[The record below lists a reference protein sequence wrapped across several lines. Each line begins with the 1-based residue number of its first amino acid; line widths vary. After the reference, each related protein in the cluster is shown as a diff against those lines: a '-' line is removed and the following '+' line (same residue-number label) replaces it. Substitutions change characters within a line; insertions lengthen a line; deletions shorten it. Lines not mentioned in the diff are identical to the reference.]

1 MRTRFAFD
9 LGTNS
14 IGAAVWR
21 IGPDPDGVYG
31 ADAPLELLWA
41 GVRIF
46 KDGRNPKDQKSLA
59 EMRRIPRQARKRRD
73 RFVLR
78 RKDLM
83 DELIRSGLMPS
94 DAGERSA
101 LRKVDPYLVRA
112 KALDDKL
119 QIHEVGRAI
128 FHLNQRRGFRSNRKT
143 DKADKDKGKIASA
156 SRQLAELLA
165 ANSCRTLGEFL
176 WKRHGGEIQTP
187 KPVRARQSTRIRL
200 EGNGV
205 NAHYAFYPTRDMVRH
220 EFDLIWAKQAAHHPD
235 VLTDDTRARISNIL
249 FRQRDLKPP
258 KVGRCT
264 FVPDELRLPKALFSV
279 RARDVYERLG
289 HVRITEA
296 GVVDR
301 PLFIDER
308 DKLANVL
315 LYEGKLTFPKLRKI
329 LGLDS
334 TTRINFEEAG
344 EQDVPGIIE
353 SKILSAATC
362 LGARWKS
369 FSFDEK
375 DALLTLLVDEP
386 DEDKLVSQL
395 MSRYA
400 LTELQA
406 RECAI
411 VPTVDGYSRLGPTA
425 NRAILDALIHEAGE
439 GGTTITYAEAV
450 KRAGWHHSDERDG
463 EIMSVLPYYGQV
475 LERHVMPGSRDP
487 ADKDDDAAYW
497 GRIMNPT
504 VHIGLNQLR
513 RVANR
518 LVQTFGNPD
527 QICMELARD
536 LKLSQ
541 KQKKQELKANAENRK
556 ANEARVRRLTE
567 LGVPDNGANRARLRL
582 YEEQVTAGGGI
593 ALCPF
598 SGRPIPV
605 SALFSSDI
613 EIEHILPRSRTLDD
627 SSANKVLCYRD
638 MNRIKRG
645 KSPFEAFGSTP
656 EWEAVAARGATLL
669 PSKRWRF
676 GPDAMKKFEGD
687 RGFMARQLE
696 ETKHF
701 SVVARNYIAKIC
713 NDKSAVY
720 VMPGKMTALLRGKWG
735 LNSILSDGNRK
746 ERNDH
751 RHHAIDAITI
761 GATTRS
767 LIQFVATQS
776 AKAERENLD
785 DLIGKIPWPF
795 ENFRTQVRE
804 KVDAIIVSVKPEHGK
819 SDALHEDTAYGLVR
833 NEDEAD
839 AIGNLVRRK
848 PISDLTPGE
857 VQTIRDPHLR
867 QQVQAAIS
875 HCLDASGKVPDAKA
889 LSAALSAFGSAN
901 GIRRVRIGKS
911 DESAIEIRD
920 RRTGAPYKAI
930 VPGSIHHIDI
940 VQLRNGTWK
949 GFAAST
955 FEVNQKGWRPSWERD
970 KVGGK
975 LVMRLHKGD
984 LVELEDSGVRR
995 VKQVVRIDAAA
1006 GRLRLVGNCEAG
1018 DYQLRH
1024 TDKDDP
1030 FRWDLA
1036 AISGLK
1042 ARGCVAVRVDE
1053 IGRSMRR
1060 RTNAP

>member
-1 MRTRFAFD
+1 
-9 LGTNS
+9 
-14 IGAAVWR
+14 
-21 IGPDPDGVYG
+21 
-31 ADAPLELLWA
+31 
-41 GVRIF
+41 
-46 KDGRNPKDQKSLA
+46 
-59 EMRRIPRQARKRRD
+59 
-73 RFVLR
+73 
-78 RKDLM
+78 
-83 DELIRSGLMPS
+83 
-94 DAGERSA
+94 
-101 LRKVDPYLVRA
+101 
-112 KALDDKL
+112 
-119 QIHEVGRAI
+119 
-128 FHLNQRRGFRSNRKT
+128 
-143 DKADKDKGKIASA
+143 
-156 SRQLAELLA
+156 
-165 ANSCRTLGEFL
+165 
-176 WKRHGGEIQTP
+176 
-187 KPVRARQSTRIRL
+187 
-200 EGNGV
+200 
-205 NAHYAFYPTRDMVRH
+205 
-220 EFDLIWAKQAAHHPD
+220 
-235 VLTDDTRARISNIL
+235 
-249 FRQRDLKPP
+249 
-258 KVGRCT
+258 
-264 FVPDELRLPKALFSV
+264 
-279 RARDVYERLG
+279 
-289 HVRITEA
+289 
-296 GVVDR
+296 
-301 PLFIDER
+301 
-308 DKLANVL
+308 
-315 LYEGKLTFPKLRKI
+315 
-329 LGLDS
+329 
-334 TTRINFEEAG
+334 
-344 EQDVPGIIE
+344 
-353 SKILSAATC
+353 
-362 LGARWKS
+362 
-369 FSFDEK
+369 
-375 DALLTLLVDEP
+375 
-386 DEDKLVSQL
+386 
-395 MSRYA
+395 
-400 LTELQA
+400 
-406 RECAI
+406 
-411 VPTVDGYSRLGPTA
+411 
-425 NRAILDALIHEAGE
+425 
-439 GGTTITYAEAV
+439 
-450 KRAGWHHSDERDG
+450 
-463 EIMSVLPYYGQV
+463 MSVLPYYGQV

>member
-21 IGPDPDGVYG
+21 IGPDPNGVFG

-78 RKDLM
+78 RQDLM
-83 DELIRSGLMPS
+83 DELVGSGLMPS
-94 DAGERSA
+94 DADERSE
-101 LRKVDPYLVRA
+101 LRTADPYLLRA
-112 KALDDKL
+112 KALDHKL
-119 QIHEVGRAI
+119 HLHEIGRAI

-143 DKADKDKGKIASA
+143 DKSDKEKGKIASA
-156 SRQLAELLA
+156 SQRLAELLA
-165 ANSCRTLGEFL
+165 ANTCRTLGEFL
-176 WKRHGGEIQTP
+176 WKRHGGDVQTP
-187 KPVRARQSTRIRL
+187 KPVRSRQSTRIRL
-200 EGNGV
+200 EGKGA
-205 NAHYAFYPTRDMVRH
+205 NALYEFYPTRDMVRH
-220 EFDLIWAKQAAHHPD
+220 EFEAIWASQAAHHPD
-235 VLTDDTRARISNIL
+235 ALTDVAKARVSNIL

-279 RARDVYERLG
+279 RAREVYERLG
-289 HVRITEA
+289 HVRLTEA

-301 PLFIDER
+301 PMFLDER
-308 DKLANVL
+308 DKLANVM
-315 LYEGKLTFPKLRKI
+315 LYEGKLTFPKLRKL

-344 EQDVPGIIE
+344 EKDLPGIVE

-362 LGARWKS
+362 LGARWKD

-375 DALLTLLVDEP
+375 DALLTLLLEEADETRLIA
-386 DEDKLVSQL
+386 KL

-400 LTELQA
+400 LTEAQA
-406 RECAI
+406 RECAA
-411 VPTVDGYSRLGPTA
+411 VPTTDGYSRLGPTA

-439 GGTTITYAEAV
+439 GGTAITYAEAV

-463 EIMSVLPYYGQV
+463 EIMSALPYYGQV

-518 LVQTFGNPD
+518 LVKTFGNPD

-536 LKLSQ
+536 LKLGREQ
-541 KQKKQELKANAENRK
+541 KEKERKANAENRK
-556 ANEARVRRLTE
+556 ANEARAKRLTE
-567 LGVPDNGANRARLRL
+567 LGVPDNGENRARLRL
-582 YEEQVTAGGGI
+582 YEEQVAAGGGV

-627 SSANKVLCYRD
+627 SSANKVLCYRE

-676 GPDAMKKFEGD
+676 RPDAMKEFEGD
-687 RGFMARQLE
+687 RDFLARQLQ
-696 ETKHF
+696 ETRYL
-701 SVVARNYIAKIC
+701 SRIARVYASKIC
-713 NDKSAVY
+713 NDPNAVY
-720 VMPGKMTALLRGKWG
+720 VMPGRMTALLRGKWG
-735 LNSILSDGNRK
+735 LNSILSDDNRK

-751 RHHAIDAITI
+751 RHHAIDAVTI

-776 AKAERENLD
+776 AKAEANNLD

-795 ENFRTQVRE
+795 ENFRTNVRE
-804 KVDAIIVSVKPEHGK
+804 KIDSIIVSVKPEHGK
-819 SDALHEDTAYGLVR
+819 SDALHEDTAYGLVKS
-833 NEDEAD
+833 EAE
-839 AIGNLVRRK
+839 AAIIGNLVRRK
-848 PISDLTPGE
+848 PIADLTSGE
-857 VQTIRDPHLR
+857 VEAIRDPYLR
-867 QQVQAAIS
+867 EQVKAAIS
-875 HCLDASGKVPDAKA
+875 HCLDASGKATDAKA
-889 LSAALSAFGSAN
+889 LSAALSAFGQAH
-901 GIRRVRIGKS
+901 GIRRCRIGKA
-911 DESAIEIRD
+911 DESAIAIRD
-920 RRTGAPYKAI
+920 RRTGEPYKAI

-940 VQLRNGTWK
+940 VQLRNGVWK
-949 GFAAST
+949 GYAAST
-955 FEVNQKGWRPSWERD
+955 FDVNQRGWRPSWERD

-984 LVELEDSGVRR
+984 LVELDDNSVRR
-995 VKQVVRIDAAA
+995 VKQVVRIEAAA
-1006 GRLRLVGNCEAG
+1006 GRLRLAEHKEGG
-1018 DYQLRH
+1018 DYTKRH
-1024 TDKDDP
+1024 SDNDDP

-1036 AISGLK
+1036 SISGLK
-1042 ARGCVAVRVDE
+1042 DRACVALKVDE
-1053 IGRSMRR
+1053 IGQKHRR
-1060 RTNAP
+1060 RSNV

>member
-21 IGPDPDGVYG
+21 IGPDPNGVYG

-78 RKDLM
+78 REDLIN
-83 DELIRSGLMPS
+83 ELVRCGLMPS
-94 DAGERSA
+94 DASERSA
-101 LRKVDPYLVRA
+101 LRNVDPYLLRA
-112 KALDDKL
+112 KALDDRL

-156 SRQLAELLA
+156 SQRLTELLA
-165 ANSCRTLGEFL
+165 ANNCRTLGEFL
-176 WKRHGGEIQTP
+176 WKRHGGTVESP
-187 KPVRARQSTRIRL
+187 KRVRNRQSTRIRL
-200 EGNGV
+200 EGKGA
-205 NAHYAFYPTRDMVRH
+205 NALYEFYPTRDMVRH
-220 EFDLIWAKQAAHHPD
+220 EFDAIWSSQAAYHPD
-235 VLTDDTRARISNIL
+235 ILTDDARARIANIL

-264 FVPDELRLPKALFSV
+264 FVPEELRLPKALFTV

-289 HVRITEA
+289 HLRITE
-296 GVVDR
+296 GGIVDR
-301 PLFIDER
+301 PLFLDER
-308 DKLANVL
+308 NKLADIL
-315 LYEGKLTFPKLRKI
+315 LYEAKITFPKVRKL

-334 TTRINFEEAG
+334 AAKINFEEAG
-344 EQDVPGIIE
+344 EKDIPGIIE
-353 SKILSAATC
+353 SKILSSASC
-362 LGARWKS
+362 LGAKWKS

-375 DALLTLLVDEP
+375 DALLTILIDEP
-386 DEDKLVSQL
+386 DETKLLAQL

-400 LTELQA
+400 LTEDQA
-406 RECAI
+406 RECSSIPLA
-411 VPTVDGYSRLGPTA
+411 DGYSRLGPTA

-439 GGTTITYAEAV
+439 GGTAITYAEAV

-463 EIMSVLPYYGQV
+463 EIMAALPYYGQV

-518 LVQTFGNPD
+518 LVKKFGNPD

-536 LKLSQ
+536 LKLGREQ
-541 KQKKQELKANAENRK
+541 KEKERKANAENRK
-556 ANEARVRRLTE
+556 ANEARARRLAE
-567 LGVPDNGANRARLRL
+567 LGVPDNGENRARLRL
-582 YEEQVTAGGGI
+582 YEEQVTAGGGV

-627 SSANKVLCYRD
+627 SSANKVLCYRE

-656 EWEAVAARGATLL
+656 DWEAVAARGATLL

-676 GPDAMKKFEGD
+676 RPDAMKEFEGD
-687 RGFMARQLE
+687 RDFLARQLQ
-696 ETKHF
+696 ETRYL
-701 SVVARNYIAKIC
+701 SRIARVYASKIC
-713 NDKSAVY
+713 NDPNAVY
-720 VMPGKMTALLRGKWG
+720 VMPGRMTALLRGKWG
-735 LNSILSDGNRK
+735 LNSILSDDNRK

-776 AKAERENLD
+776 AKAETENLD
-785 DLIGKIPWPF
+785 DVIGKIPWPF
-795 ENFRTQVRE
+795 ENFRMQIRE

-819 SDALHEDTAYGLVR
+819 SDALHEDTAYGFVR

-857 VQTIRDPHLR
+857 VETIRDPHLR

-875 HCLDASGKVPDAKA
+875 HCLDASGRVTDAKA
-889 LSAALSAFGSAN
+889 LSTALSAFGSAN

-1053 IGRSMRR
+1053 IGHSMRR